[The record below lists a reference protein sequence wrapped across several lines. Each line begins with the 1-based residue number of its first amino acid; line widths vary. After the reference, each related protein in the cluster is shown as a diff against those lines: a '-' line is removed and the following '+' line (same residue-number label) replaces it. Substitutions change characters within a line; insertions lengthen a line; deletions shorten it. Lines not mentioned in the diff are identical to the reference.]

1 MTAYSLGLVQ
11 MCGGVKLANEDVV
24 VYVLFHIFSNL
35 GHIIVLIS
43 VVVFYVFL
51 EQLQIFTGLIYD
63 TKNVL
68 H

>member
-51 EQLQIFTGLIYD
+51 EKL
-63 TKNVL
+63 
-68 H
+68 